1 MFPSSFVSVTT
12 EVPCDSIEGMSNPA
26 FIAPGNIESDVP
38 ADNDIENIRPGG
50 NPLVFPVSTPTITIT
65 LNTRT
70 ELGTLEVLNPISSN
84 VDTYT
89 VFVSDT
95 GDITPRYIGEV
106 SILIVN
112 LPLTITERN
121 TPVS

>member
-1 MFPSSFVSVTT
+1 MYLHFFVSATT

-50 NPLVFPVSTPTITIT
+50 SPLVFPVSTPTITIT

-70 ELGTLEVLNPISSN
+70 ELGTLEVLNPLSSN
-84 VDTYT
+84 VDKYT
-89 VFVSDT
+89 VFVLDT

-106 SILIVN
+106 SILIFN
-112 LPLTITERN
+112 LPLTISKKKN
-121 TPVS
+121 F

>member
-1 MFPSSFVSVTT
+1 
-12 EVPCDSIEGMSNPA
+12 MSNPA

-50 NPLVFPVSTPTITIT
+50 SPLVFPVSTPTITIT

-70 ELGTLEVLNPISSN
+70 ELGTLEVLNPLSSN
-84 VDTYT
+84 VDKYT
-89 VFVSDT
+89 VFVLDT

-106 SILIVN
+106 SILIFN
-112 LPLTITERN
+112 LPLTISKKKN
-121 TPVS
+121 V